1 MAEAWLL
8 AGLGNP
14 GDAYA
19 ETRHNIGAMVVQR
32 LSERMGVRLRKVRF
46 LPVLAAETHHH
57 SVRLY
62 LVTALTFMNVSGP
75 SLASYARKRGI
86 GVERIIACHDEID
99 LPFGAMRIKKGGGT
113 AGHRGLDSM
122 VAGFGSRDFFRIRMG
137 VGRPPGRQ
145 DPADF
150 VLQRFSKAERE
161 EVSMMVDWA
170 ADAALSLIDDGLAV
184 TQDRYNRG
192 GVRES

>member
-19 ETRHNIGAMVVQR
+19 ETRHIIGAMVVQR
-32 LSERMGVRLRKVRF
+32 VAERSGARLRKVRF
-46 LPVLAAETHHH
+46 LSVLAAETRHHE
-57 SVRLY
+57 VRLH
-62 LVTALTFMNVSGP
+62 LATCLTFMNLSGP
-75 SLASYARKRGI
+75 PLASFARKRGV
-86 GVERIIACHDEID
+86 GVERVIACHDEID

-113 AGHRGLDSM
+113 AGHRGLESM
-122 VAGFGSRDFFRIRMG
+122 VAGFGSRDFFRIRLG

-150 VLQRFSKAERE
+150 VLDRFTRAERE
-161 EVSMMVDWA
+161 EVFLMVESA
-170 ADAALSLIDDGLAV
+170 ADAAYSLIDDGLAV